1 MPAGERENSEEVSL
15 MKNNT
20 TTKHAD
26 SCVASVRVRRVDQ
39 RRVAPVTVGA
49 LGTAVSIVMPN
60 ALPIALPIAWVCLAS
75 VDAPFTGVIG
85 VSTGSTFAYK
95 TLDVA
100 RSRRGRP
107 PV

>member
-15 MKNNT
+15 MKNTT

-26 SCVASVRVRRVDQ
+26 SCVASVRLRRVDQ

-49 LGTAVSIVMPN
+49 LGTAVSIATPIT
-60 ALPIALPIAWVCLAS
+60 LPITLPTAMVCLAM

-85 VSTGSTFAYK
+85 DSTGSTFAYK
-95 TLDVA
+95 TPCVA
-100 RSRRGRP
+100 RSLRGRP